1 MEKRHGSR
9 GRLNGRH
16 ISLTV
21 GLCMMFL
28 AGVLLTADK
37 GLTKDE
43 VKPGVSMNVQREQ
56 NTGCFEMETNPL
68 REISDADMEQTIT
81 RYYEELADKAEF
93 VETYHNL
100 KGYEK
105 QGKYRETCV
114 VFVRYDMKIKG
125 IYTEVP
131 GLETLYLEKDEEGS
145 WQAVSEK
152 DQEIKEYVEKI
163 AEHEDVRQ
171 LMEDV
176 QIAYA
181 NAVAEDAILEEA
193 LRDLQNAYAR

>member
-43 VKPGVSMNVQREQ
+43 VKPSVSMNVQREQ

-68 REISDADMEQTIT
+68 REISDTDMEQTIT

-93 VETYHNL
+93 VETYRNL